1 MKLNNSSLFLA
12 SEQPNCLG
20 KNSHLLISRI
30 AAGEKLDTTEEG
42 VIMFM
47 LDYVF
52 NQKNWT
58 PWQSNWLRHQIVKS
72 GYQTTLKVLVVKLET
87 SSHRDL

>member
-1 MKLNNSSLFLA
+1 
-12 SEQPNCLG
+12 
-20 KNSHLLISRI
+20 
-30 AAGEKLDTTEEG
+30 
-42 VIMFM
+42 MFSVG
-47 LDYVF
+47 DYVF

-87 SSHRDL
+87 SSHRDRGGLSMGSVGGHCSPQLLLKGGN